1 MASPARTL
9 FCYDRALL
17 ERFPQTC
24 GGVVHGR
31 CLRNPPTN
39 AELRHEFAA
48 EQSATLVRL
57 GQRSP
62 ADIAPLAAWR
72 RTFSAF
78 GVSPTKYRCA
88 AEALLRRLRKAGE
101 IPSINTL
108 VDIGNLISLRY
119 SLPVL
124 VYDLAKTSGTVTVGF
139 ARGDEAYYELHSKTL
154 EAPPAGEV
162 IFADERRRVIARRWC
177 WRQSAESAVSE
188 TTSEALLIVE
198 AQHDGGLD
206 LVRTAAKDLR
216 DLISRFA
223 GENPEIVF
231 GTRKAAEFLAD

>member
-1 MASPARTL
+1 MTSPARAL
-9 FCYDRALL
+9 FRYDPPLL
-17 ERFPQTC
+17 ERFPNTC
-24 GGVVHGR
+24 GAVVHGR
-31 CLRNPPTN
+31 CLRNPPSN

-62 ADIAPLAAWR
+62 AEIAPLAAWR

-88 AEALLRRLRKAGE
+88 AEALLRRLRKVGA

-108 VDIGNLISLRY
+108 VDIGNLVSLRY

-124 VYDLAKTSGTVTVGF
+124 VYDLAKTSGTVTVGL
-139 ARGDEAYYELHSKTL
+139 ARGDEAYFELHSETL
-154 EAPPAGEV
+154 QAPPAGEV

-188 TTSEALLIVE
+188 TTSEAVLIVE

-206 LVRTAAKDLR
+206 LVPAAAKDLR

-223 GENPEIVF
+223 GENTEIDF
-231 GTRKAAEFLAD
+231 GIWKAAEFLAD